1 MAERRGKRSA
11 SLDEAGGAASGSG
24 ALYGIPELM
33 RRAIAMGL
41 SGFFFTEEAIRKA
54 LGEAMP
60 KDLQDFA
67 IEQSRRTRADFLERL
82 SYEIGRTLENVD
94 IAAVLQQLL
103 EGRTLEVTARIR
115 LRDENDPRG
124 GGKPR
129 FRVEV
134 ERDGDESA
142 EDAE

>member
-1 MAERRGKRSA
+1 MAERRGKRSE
-11 SLDEAGGAASGSG
+11 SLDAANRGSTPAGAGP
-24 ALYGIPELM
+24 LYAIPELM

-54 LGEAMP
+54 LGEALP

-67 IEQSRRTRADFLERL
+67 VDQSRRTRAEFLERL

-94 IAAVLQQLL
+94 VAAVIAQLL

-115 LRDENDPRG
+115 LRDDEGRG
-124 GGKPR
+124 GPR
-129 FRVEV
+129 LRVEV
-134 ERDGDESA
+134 EREGEDE
-142 EDAE
+142 

>member
-1 MAERRGKRSA
+1 MAERRGKRSE
-11 SLDEAGGAASGSG
+11 SLDARGDAPGGAGSG
-24 ALYGIPELM
+24 PLGAIPDLM

-54 LGEAMP
+54 LGDAMP

-67 IEQSRRTRADFLERL
+67 VDQSRRTRAEFLERL

-94 IAAVLQQLL
+94 VASVLAQLL
-103 EGRTLEVTARIR
+103 QGRTLEVTARIR
-115 LRDENDPRG
+115 LRDEDSGRAA
-124 GGKPR
+124 PR

-134 ERDGDESA
+134 EREGEDE
-142 EDAE
+142 

>member
-1 MAERRGKRSA
+1 MAERRGKRSE
-11 SLDEAGGAASGSG
+11 SLDASSNASAAAGGASGPLS
-24 ALYGIPELM
+24 AIPELM

-54 LGEAMP
+54 LGDAMP

-67 IEQSRRTRADFLERL
+67 VDQSRRTRAEFLERL

-94 IAAVLQQLL
+94 VASVLAQLL
-103 EGRTLEVTARIR
+103 AGRTLEVNARIR
-115 LRDENDPRG
+115 LRDDDEGRG
-124 GGKPR
+124 PR

-134 ERDGDESA
+134 EREEEGE
-142 EDAE
+142 

>member
-1 MAERRGKRSA
+1 MAERRGKRSE
-11 SLDEAGGAASGSG
+11 SLDASSNAGASSASGPLS
-24 ALYGIPELM
+24 AIPELM

-54 LGEAMP
+54 LGDAMP

-67 IEQSRRTRADFLERL
+67 VDQSRRTRAEFLERL

-94 IAAVLQQLL
+94 VASVLAQLL
-103 EGRTLEVTARIR
+103 AGRTLEVNARIR
-115 LRDENDPRG
+115 LRDDAEGRG
-124 GGKPR
+124 PR

-134 ERDGDESA
+134 EREGE
-142 EDAE
+142 EE

>member
-11 SLDEAGGAASGSG
+11 SLDEAGAAASSG

-82 SYEIGRTLENVD
+82 SYEVGRTLENVD
-94 IAAVLQQLL
+94 VAAVLQQLL

-115 LRDENDPRG
+115 LRDEKETRS

-134 ERDGDESA
+134 ERDADEVP

>member
-11 SLDEAGGAASGSG
+11 SLDAGAEPGTGSGS
-24 ALYGIPELM
+24 LYGIPELM

-54 LGEAMP
+54 LGETMP

-67 IEQSRRTRADFLERL
+67 IDQSRRTRADFLERL

-94 IAAVLQQLL
+94 IAAVLAQLL
-103 EGRTLEVTARIR
+103 EGRTLEVKASIR
-115 LRDENDPRG
+115 LRDEKDMKG
-124 GGKPR
+124 GAEPR
-129 FRVEV
+129 FRVQV
-134 ERDGDESA
+134 QHDED
-142 EDAE
+142 EE

>member
-1 MAERRGKRSA
+1 MAERRGKRSESA
-11 SLDEAGGAASGSG
+11 EAAAGSNSGPIY
-24 ALYGIPELM
+24 AIPELM
-33 RRAIAMGL
+33 RRAISMGL

-67 IEQSRRTRADFLERL
+67 VEQSRRTRAEFLERL

-94 IAAVLQQLL
+94 VAAVLAQLL
-103 EGRTLEVTARIR
+103 AGRTLEVTARIR
-115 LRDENDPRG
+115 LRDDDEGRG
-124 GGKPR
+124 SPR

-134 ERDGDESA
+134 ERDGE
-142 EDAE
+142 EE

>member
-1 MAERRGKRSA
+1 MAERRGKRNA
-11 SLDEAGGAASGSG
+11 SLDAGEETGAGAGS

-54 LGEAMP
+54 LGETMP

-67 IEQSRRTRADFLERL
+67 IDQSRRTRADFLERL

-94 IAAVLQQLL
+94 LAAVLAQLL
-103 EGRTLEVTARIR
+103 EGRTLEVKASIR
-115 LRDENDPRG
+115 LRDENDTKG
-124 GGKPR
+124 GRGKPR
-129 FRVEV
+129 FRVQV
-134 ERDGDESA
+134 EHDE
-142 EDAE
+142 EEE

>member
-11 SLDEAGGAASGSG
+11 SLDDGVSPENASGS
-24 ALYGIPELM
+24 LLGIPELV
-33 RRAIAMGL
+33 RRAISMGVA
-41 SGFFFTEEAIRKA
+41 GFFFTEEAIRKA

-82 SYEIGRTLENVD
+82 SYELGRTLENVD
-94 IAAVLQQLL
+94 LAKVLSELL
-103 EGRTLEVTARIR
+103 EGRTLEVTARVR
-115 LRDENDPRG
+115 LRDDAEGR
-124 GGKPR
+124 GKPR

-134 ERDGDESA
+134 EREEDE
-142 EDAE
+142 E

>member
-1 MAERRGKRSA
+1 
-11 SLDEAGGAASGSG
+11 
-24 ALYGIPELM
+24 
-33 RRAIAMGL
+33 MGL

-67 IEQSRRTRADFLERL
+67 VEQSRRTRAEFLERL

-94 IAAVLQQLL
+94 VAAVLAQLL
-103 EGRTLEVTARIR
+103 AGRTLEVTARIR
-115 LRDENDPRG
+115 LRDDDEGRG
-124 GGKPR
+124 SPR

-134 ERDGDESA
+134 ERDGE
-142 EDAE
+142 EE

>member
-1 MAERRGKRSA
+1 MAERRGKRNESLDAGSSA
-11 SLDEAGGAASGSG
+11 SATGGSG
-24 ALYGIPELM
+24 PLYAIPELM

-67 IEQSRRTRADFLERL
+67 VDQSRRTRAEFLERL

-94 IAAVLQQLL
+94 VAAVLAQLL
-103 EGRTLEVTARIR
+103 AGRTLEVNARIR
-115 LRDENDPRG
+115 LRDDDEGRG
-124 GGKPR
+124 GPR

-134 ERDGDESA
+134 EREGE
-142 EDAE
+142 EE

>member
-1 MAERRGKRSA
+1 MAERRGKRNA
-11 SLDEAGGAASGSG
+11 SLGAGETAGSG
-24 ALYGIPELM
+24 TGYGIPELM

-54 LGEAMP
+54 LGDAMP

-67 IEQSRRTRADFLERL
+67 IDQSRRTRADFLERL

-94 IAAVLQQLL
+94 IAAVLAQLL
-103 EGRTLEVTARIR
+103 EGRTLEVTARVR

-124 GGKPR
+124 RGKPR
-129 FRVEV
+129 FRIEV
-134 ERDGDESA
+134 ERDDEDEA
-142 EDAE
+142 

>member
-1 MAERRGKRSA
+1 MAERRGKRSG
-11 SLDEAGGAASGSG
+11 SLDAANRGSTTAGTGPLNA
-24 ALYGIPELM
+24 IPELM

-67 IEQSRRTRADFLERL
+67 VDQSRRTRAEFLERL

-94 IAAVLQQLL
+94 VAAVIAQLL
-103 EGRTLEVTARIR
+103 EGRTLEVNARIR
-115 LRDENDPRG
+115 LRDDDGRG
-124 GGKPR
+124 GPR
-129 FRVEV
+129 VRVEV
-134 ERDGDESA
+134 DREEEDE
-142 EDAE
+142 

>member
-1 MAERRGKRSA
+1 MAERRGKRSE
-11 SLDEAGGAASGSG
+11 SLDARNPSAAGGTGP
-24 ALYGIPELM
+24 LYAIPELM

-67 IEQSRRTRADFLERL
+67 VDQSRRTRAEFLERL

-94 IAAVLQQLL
+94 VAAVLAQLL
-103 EGRTLEVTARIR
+103 SGRTLEVNARIR
-115 LRDENDPRG
+115 LRDDEG
-124 GGKPR
+124 ASGAPR
-129 FRVEV
+129 FKIEV
-134 ERDGDESA
+134 EREGE
-142 EDAE
+142 EE

>member
-1 MAERRGKRSA
+1 
-11 SLDEAGGAASGSG
+11 
-24 ALYGIPELM
+24 M

-54 LGEAMP
+54 LGDAMP

-67 IEQSRRTRADFLERL
+67 VDQSRRTRAEFLERL

-94 IAAVLQQLL
+94 VASVLAQLL
-103 EGRTLEVTARIR
+103 AGRTLEVNARIR
-115 LRDENDPRG
+115 LRDDDEGRG
-124 GGKPR
+124 PR

-134 ERDGDESA
+134 ERE
-142 EDAE
+142 EEE

>member
-1 MAERRGKRSA
+1 MAERRGKRSG
-11 SLDEAGGAASGSG
+11 SLDAANRGSSPAGTGARSA
-24 ALYGIPELM
+24 IPELM

-67 IEQSRRTRADFLERL
+67 VDQSKRTRAEFLERL

-94 IAAVLQQLL
+94 VAAVIAQLL
-103 EGRTLEVTARIR
+103 EGRTLEVNARIR
-115 LRDENDPRG
+115 LHDDDGRG
-124 GGKPR
+124 GPR
-129 FRVEV
+129 LRVEV
-134 ERDGDESA
+134 DREEEDE
-142 EDAE
+142 